1 MNFDVDAPINTG
13 FNNFEKLGYIATT
26 DLNPYTQQ
34 QYMNLAYNIIKKN
47 RRYNIGLREWNHK
60 DTADKTWDEFKPHLR
75 TTHQELTDVSDKTVA
90 YEGFQ
95 SANIVPQVVEGI
107 VNALQPTDNDNDY
120 TLIQMENAIS
130 QSTKRLPQLMQQMQ
144 QI

>member
-1 MNFDVDAPINTG
+1 M
-13 FNNFEKLGYIATT
+13 
-26 DLNPYTQQ
+26 
-34 QYMNLAYNIIKKN
+34 
-47 RRYNIGLREWNHK
+47 
-60 DTADKTWDEFKPHLR
+60 R

-95 SANIVPQVVEGI
+95 SANIVPQVVKGI